1 MINRTSLQKILN
13 LSIVC
18 GGLCFIAPSLAQ
30 EKASSDSDFKVTGF
44 LSIVG
49 GGVTAGK
56 LDSNYVGPPQLDGH
70 NCPCYVADFN
80 NGGTYT
86 KTFSLKPESR
96 AGIQANYQATTNL
109 SFVGQVTIRGT
120 DATPSIQWAYGAY
133 KLDKNWEIQIGRK
146 RIPLYY
152 YSDFQ
157 DIGVAYPWIN
167 PPPELYGWEV
177 TNYNGGSI
185 RYNNSIGDTTV
196 NASVFAGT
204 ERNKNSLY
212 EKLFYS
218 GRNEAA
224 WRKIIGG
231 DVEFSRDFF
240 TVRGIYLQADA
251 SLKVFD
257 SGIDTVAQL
266 QAYGLAANLDFEKW
280 FVLSELTQV
289 KRMFKKESYAI
300 RSPAWTLG
308 VGLRLG
314 SWTPFI
320 NYASYKD
327 HTNDLRQY
335 SPQIFRR
342 TSATLRYDV
351 DASSAIKAQI
361 DRYRDVGNL
370 LGGNNTVLR
379 ISYDR
384 VF

>member
-1 MINRTSLQKILN
+1 MINRTSFQKILS
-13 LSIVC
+13 LGLVA
-18 GGLCFIAPSLAQ
+18 GGLCVLAPSFAQ

-49 GGVTAGK
+49 GGITAGK
-56 LDSNYVGPPQLDGH
+56 LDSDFVGAPQINGR
-70 NCPCYVADFN
+70 NCPCYIADFN

-86 KTFSLKPESR
+86 KKFSLKPESR
-96 AGIQANYQATTNL
+96 AGIQARYQATPNL
-109 SFVGQVTIRGT
+109 NFVGQVTIRGT
-120 DATPSIQWAYGAY
+120 DETPSVQWAYGAY

-185 RYNNSIGDTTV
+185 RYNNSIGDTSV

-204 ERNKNSLY
+204 EKQKNSLY

-224 WRKIIGG
+224 WRQIIGG
-231 DVEFSRDFF
+231 DIEFNRDFF

-257 SGIDTVAQL
+257 SGIDTVAKL
-266 QAYGLAANLDFEKW
+266 QAYGVAVNLDFEKW
-280 FVLSELTQV
+280 FVTSELTQS
-289 KRMFKKESYAI
+289 KRRFQKESYVT

-308 VGLRLG
+308 AGLRLG

-327 HTNDLRQY
+327 HTNDLTQY

-361 DRYRDVGNL
+361 DRYRDVANS
-370 LGGNNTVLR
+370 LGGSNTVLR